1 MSHTTVADRIN
12 ELRSLIRRYDYHYYV
27 LDDPIV
33 SDAEYDMLMAELR
46 ALEAAHP
53 ELITPDSPTQRVSGI
68 PASQFAKVQHPQPML
83 SLGNAFT
90 KADLLAW
97 RDRVL
102 RLLGPDAKVAYVVE
116 PKIDGLAVA
125 LTYRDGRLVQGATR
139 GDGEVGEDVT
149 ANLRTIGSIPLT
161 LQPTGTPQD
170 GDLPTTL
177 PATIEV
183 RGEVYMRTADFET
196 LNDRLAAAGEK
207 IFANPRNAAAGSL
220 RQKDPTITA
229 ARPLR
234 FFAYGVGVVEGI
246 SLSSQWQTLRYLRVL
261 GFPVNQDAR
270 RFTDFAEVLAYCEAW
285 MAKRDDL
292 PYEADGV
299 VIKIDD
305 FAQQREL
312 GVVGRDPRWAIAFK
326 FPAREAITRL
336 LDITVNVGRT
346 GVVTPNAELEP
357 VQIGGVTVRNASL
370 HNADYIAQRDIRIG
384 DYVIVKR
391 AGDVI
396 PYVVGPV
403 IARRD
408 GSERPWQF
416 PTHCPACGSPLERE
430 EGEAAWRC
438 NNFSICPAQLVR
450 RVEHFVSRSAL
461 DIVGMGE
468 RQAELFVQRG
478 LIRDVADIFFLKAD
492 QLAELE
498 GFGPKRIANL
508 LAAIDAARQRPLD
521 RLLVGL
527 GIRYVGTVAAQ
538 TLVAALGS
546 LDAIMAAR
554 QEELEQIPGIG
565 PVVAA
570 SIVDFFSRPANR
582 ALIEKLR
589 AAGVQMGGVSGPTR
603 QSDTLAGKTF
613 VLTGT
618 LPSLSREQA
627 SALIVAHGGKVT
639 DSVSKKT
646 SYVVA
651 GANAGSKLAKAL
663 QLGIPVI
670 DEAGLLA
677 LIGTTAEPPPSPP
690 PPPPETNTD
699 GNQLLLPL
707 DGE

>member
-1 MSHTTVADRIN
+1 MSQLDVAQRIA
-12 ELRSLIRRYDYHYYV
+12 ELRALIRRYDYHYYV

-33 SDAEYDMLMAELR
+33 SDAEYDALMAELR

-53 ELITPDSPTQRVSGI
+53 ELITPDSPTQRVSGTA
-68 PASQFAKVQHPQPML
+68 ASQFAKVQHPQPML

-90 KADLLAW
+90 TTDLLAW

-102 RLLGPDAKVAYVVE
+102 RLLGNDAAIAYVVE
-116 PKIDGLAVA
+116 PKIDGLAIA
-125 LTYRDGRLVQGATR
+125 LTYRDGRFVQGATR

-161 LQPTGTPQD
+161 LHPLD
-170 GDLPTTL
+170 GIRDPDLPADL
-177 PATIEV
+177 PSLIEV
-183 RGEVYMRTADFET
+183 RGEVYMRTADFEA
-196 LNDRLAAAGEK
+196 LNDRLAAAGER

-220 RQKDPTITA
+220 RQKDPAITA

-234 FFAYGVGVVEGI
+234 FFAYGVGPVEGVT
-246 SLSSQWQTLRYLRVL
+246 LTSQWQTLRYLRTL

-270 RFTDFAEVLAYCEAW
+270 RFTDFAEVLAYCEEW
-285 MAKRDDL
+285 MARRDSL
-292 PYEADGV
+292 PYEADGM

-305 FAQQREL
+305 FAQQNEL
-312 GVVGRDPRWAIAFK
+312 GVVGRDPRWAIALK

-403 IARRD
+403 VARRD
-408 GSERPWQF
+408 GSERLWQF

-430 EGEAAWRC
+430 PGEAAWRC

-450 RVEHFVSRSAL
+450 RVEHFVSRGAL

-468 RQAELFVQRG
+468 KQAELFVQLG
-478 LIRDVADIFFLKAD
+478 LVRDVADLFYLKAE
-492 QLAELE
+492 QLEGLE
-498 GFGPKRIANL
+498 GFGSKRIANL
-508 LAAIDAARQRPLD
+508 LAAIDAARHRPLD
-521 RLLVGL
+521 RLIVGL

-538 TLVAALGS
+538 ALVNALGS
-546 LDAIMAAR
+546 LSAIMNAR

-570 SIVDFFSRPANR
+570 SIVDFFARPENR

-589 AAGVQMGGVSGPTR
+589 AAGVEMDGGAQRER
-603 QSDTLAGKTF
+603 QSDALAGKTF

-618 LPSLSREQA
+618 LPSLTREQA
-627 SALIVAHGGKVT
+627 SELIVSHGGKVT

-651 GANAGSKLAKAL
+651 GANAGSKLAKAQ
-663 QLGIPVI
+663 QLGIPVL

-677 LIGTTAEPPPSPP
+677 LIGER
-690 PPPPETNTD
+690 
-699 GNQLLLPL
+699 
-707 DGE
+707 

>member
-1 MSHTTVADRIN
+1 MNQIDVTQRIN
-12 ELRSLIRRYDYHYYV
+12 ELRTLIRRYDYHYYV

-33 SDAEYDMLMAELR
+33 SDAEYDALMNELR

-68 PASQFAKVQHPQPML
+68 PASQFAKVQHLQPML

-90 KADLLAW
+90 TTDLLAW

-102 RLLGPDAKVAYVVE
+102 RLLGQDTAVAYVVE

-125 LTYRDGRLVQGATR
+125 LTYRDGQFVQGATR

-149 ANLRTIGSIPLT
+149 ANLRTISSIPL
-161 LQPTGTPQD
+161 LLHPPD
-170 GDLPTTL
+170 GGHDRDLPTAL
-177 PATIEV
+177 PSLIEV
-183 RGEVYMRTADFET
+183 RGEVYMRTADFEA
-196 LNDRLAAAGEK
+196 LNDRLAVTGEK

-220 RQKDPTITA
+220 RQKDPAITA

-234 FFAYGVGVVEGI
+234 FFAYGVGPVEGVE
-246 SLSSQWQTLRYLRVL
+246 LTGQWQTLRYLRML
-261 GFPVNQDAR
+261 GFPVNQDVR
-270 RFTDFAEVLAYCEAW
+270 RFTDFNEVLAYCEQW
-285 MAKRDDL
+285 MARRDEL
-292 PYEADGV
+292 PYEADGM

-326 FPAREAITRL
+326 FPPREAITRL
-336 LDITVNVGRT
+336 LNITVNVGRT

-357 VQIGGVTVRNASL
+357 VQIGGVIVRNASL

-403 IARRD
+403 VARRD

-430 EGEAAWRC
+430 PGEAAWRC
-438 NNFSICPAQLVR
+438 NNFGICPAQLVR
-450 RVEHFVSRSAL
+450 RLEHFASRAAL

-478 LIRDVADIFFLKAD
+478 LVRDVADLFYLKAED
-492 QLAELE
+492 LAGLE

-508 LAAIDAARQRPLD
+508 LNAIDAARQRPLD
-521 RLLVGL
+521 RLIVGL

-538 TLVAALGS
+538 ALVNALGS
-546 LDAIMAAR
+546 LDAIMNAR

-570 SIVDFFSRPANR
+570 SIVDFFARPENR
-582 ALIEKLR
+582 QLIEKLR
-589 AAGVQMGGVSGPTR
+589 AAGVQMNAGPQR
-603 QSDTLAGKTF
+603 ERKSDVLAGKTF

-618 LPSLSREQA
+618 LPSLTREQA
-627 SALIVAHGGKVT
+627 SALIIAHGGKVT

-646 SYVVA
+646 DYVVA
-651 GANAGSKLAKAL
+651 GVNAGSKLAKAQ
-663 QLGIPVI
+663 QLGIPVL
-670 DEAGLLA
+670 DEAALLA
-677 LIGTTAEPPPSPP
+677 LIGER
-690 PPPPETNTD
+690 
-699 GNQLLLPL
+699 
-707 DGE
+707 